1 MAKVINLS
9 SRSNVDF
16 ARVMREVDLHE
27 QIFPKLRTLEP
38 ESFCNIITGMVH
50 FWCKD
55 YQLDELWLMDVMK
68 TSLADRQYSKRS

>member
-9 SRSNVDF
+9 SHSNVDL
-16 ARVMREVDLHE
+16 ARIMREVDLHE

-38 ESFCNIITGMVH
+38 ESFRNIITGMIH

-68 TSLADRQYSKRS
+68 TSLARRQHSKRS

>member
-9 SRSNVDF
+9 SHSNVDL
-16 ARVMREVDLHE
+16 ARIIREVDLHE
-27 QIFPKLRTLEP
+27 QIFPKLRALEP

-68 TSLADRQYSKRS
+68 TSLARRQHSKRS